1 MKSIQYSLNRIDQAA
16 AQLLVDISNCSVIT
30 LIGSLGAGKTTL
42 SAALLK
48 KLGVQ
53 EPVISPT
60 FTYVNVYKTID
71 GRTVYHFD
79 LYRLKSIEEFEQI
92 GFFEYLDQPNSL
104 VLIEWP
110 EIILPVLRG
119 MVGHLQIE
127 SLDKDVRRITYE
139 ILDKDAV

>member
-1 MKSIQYSLNRIDQAA
+1 MKSIQYSLDRIDQAA

-119 MVGHLQIE
+119 MVCHLQIE